1 MGLHGRAVG
10 VDFGTCTSLV
20 ATRAGR
26 RPVQIAPLGRTTR
39 WFPSLA
45 GYLRETLLVGEDAA
59 ALPDDQV
66 IRSIKRAITEDRSVV
81 SLPGG
86 DGPGEVAADEV
97 LVAVLSEIGKRAV
110 ALGRPLSDERD
121 LRLGCPA
128 MWNGQQRERLLT
140 LAAKAGLPIDDST
153 LVDEPAA
160 AGVAWLTHRFLAY
173 DERPKGR
180 LLVFDMGGGTLDI
193 AVLDV
198 EGGARPEI
206 SVLSA
211 LGTARA
217 GDALDDAIA
226 ADLTNELLRRG
237 LDVQDS
243 PHPELFRALVHRA
256 AREVK
261 IGLSRLPEQR
271 VVLPTRQIGQV
282 PVLTYT
288 REQLEESFRP
298 QLDDAERLVWA
309 AVRAARLTGRCD
321 RSPAE
326 LRALGPDELRDDID
340 YVLLTGGISRIPSV
354 RERIG
359 ALFPRAQVFDDVGV
373 YSDEAVVAGLADTT
387 GYDRLNLHRPGFD
400 FVVEWDEGGQLQRET
415 LYAAY
420 TALYE
425 PGQVLNGESELGF
438 TRNGRDFPGPMQGIG
453 RLRIRS
459 ASGQPLGLAFGDQVM
474 DGVSLTFGH
483 DMGFKLYCDGRI
495 MIRHGSGEKV
505 QLQVQRW
512 PVVGSRHEALLVLER
527 VQGTE
532 PPTPWCA
539 EPKPGAAPPG
549 QLIEE
554 LAFSA
559 SERQ

>member
-26 RPVQIAPLGRTTR
+26 RPVEIAPLGRTTR
-39 WFPSLA
+39 WFPSLV
-45 GYLRETLLVGEDAA
+45 GYRGATLLVGEDAA

-86 DGPGEVAADEV
+86 DGPREVAADEV
-97 LVAVLSEIGKRAV
+97 LVAVLSEIGKRAAA
-110 ALGRPLSDERD
+110 ALGRPLTDERD

-173 DERPKGR
+173 DGRPKGR

-211 LGTARA
+211 LGTAHA

-226 ADLTNELLRRG
+226 ADLTEELLRRG
-237 LDVQDS
+237 FHAQDS
-243 PHPELFRALVHRA
+243 PHPALFRALIHRA
-256 AREVK
+256 AREAK

-282 PVLTYT
+282 PVVTYT

-309 AVRAARLTGRCD
+309 AVRASRLTGRGN

-326 LRALGPDELRDDID
+326 LRTLGPDELRDDID
-340 YVLLTGGISRIPSV
+340 YVLLTGGMSRIPYV

-359 ALFPRAQVFDDVGV
+359 ALFPRAQVFDYVGV
-373 YSDEAVVAGLADTT
+373 YSDEAIVAGLADTT

-415 LYAAY
+415 LYAGY

-425 PGQVLNGESELGF
+425 PWQVLNGESELGF
-438 TRNGRDFPGPMQGIG
+438 TRSGRDFPGPTQGNG

-459 ASGQPLGLAFGDQVM
+459 ASGEPLGLALDDQVM
-474 DGVSLTFGH
+474 DGVSLTFGRSMAFELH
-483 DMGFKLYCDGRI
+483 CNGRI

-512 PVVGSRHEALLVLER
+512 PVGSRDDALLVLES
-527 VQGTE
+527 VQGTK
-532 PPTPWCA
+532 PPTPWNA
-539 EPKPGAAPPG
+539 ERKP
-549 QLIEE
+549 E
-554 LAFSA
+554 S
-559 SERQ
+559 

>member
-1 MGLHGRAVG
+1 
-10 VDFGTCTSLV
+10 
-20 ATRAGR
+20 
-26 RPVQIAPLGRTTR
+26 
-39 WFPSLA
+39 
-45 GYLRETLLVGEDAA
+45 VGEDAA

-86 DGPGEVAADEV
+86 GGPREVVADEV
-97 LVAVLSEIGKRAV
+97 LVGVLSEIGKRA
-110 ALGRPLSDERD
+110 ATLGRSLSDEGD

-180 LLVFDMGGGTLDI
+180 LLVFDMGGGTLDV

-226 ADLTNELLRRG
+226 ADLTEELLRRG
-237 LDVQDS
+237 FDAQDS
-243 PHPELFRALVHRA
+243 PHPALFRALVHRA
-256 AREVK
+256 AREAK

-288 REQLEESFRP
+288 REQLEEAFRP

-309 AVRAARLTGRCD
+309 AVRAARLTGRGD

-326 LRALGPDELRDDID
+326 LHALGPDELRDDID
-340 YVLLTGGISRIPSV
+340 YVLLTGGMSRIPYV

-359 ALFPRAQVFDDVGV
+359 ALCPRAQVFDYVGV
-373 YSDEAVVAGLADTT
+373 YSDEAIVAGLADTT

-400 FVVEWDEGGQLQRET
+400 FVVEWEKGGQLRRET

-425 PGQVLNGESELGF
+425 PWQVLNGESQLGF
-438 TRNGRDFPGPMQGIG
+438 NRNGPDFPGPTRGTG

-459 ASGQPLGLAFGDQVM
+459 VSGEPLGLASGDQMM
-474 DGVSLTFGH
+474 DGISLKFGRH
-483 DMGFKLYCDGRI
+483 MGFKLSCDGRI
-495 MIRHGSGEKV
+495 MIRHGSGEEV
-505 QLQVQRW
+505 QVQVQRW
-512 PVVGSRHEALLVLER
+512 PVVGNRDEAVLVFESLH
-527 VQGTE
+527 GTQ
-532 PPTPWCA
+532 PPTPWYTERNPEA
-539 EPKPGAAPPG
+539 DPSSQVVEEAAT
-549 QLIEE
+549 
-554 LAFSA
+554 A
-559 SERQ
+559 